1 VDSWVSQRQLGCS
14 GMVQSDDR
22 WLWASDDDDDD
33 GGGGGGSN
41 GEKSDRNAKIPE
53 TKQVLHLKDWLTR
66 DVTNMAAVSKG
77 GNTTKF
83 AS

>member
-1 VDSWVSQRQLGCS
+1 M
-14 GMVQSDDR
+14 MV
-22 WLWASDDDDDD
+22 AMVVVMMKKA
-33 GGGGGGSN
+33 
-41 GEKSDRNAKIPE
+41 ESDRNAKIPE
-53 TKQVLHLKDWLTR
+53 TKQELHLKDWLTR